1 MCCPYRLIYFSDCYF
16 FLYSFSPIQL
26 LQGLGLNL
34 PAGAETDQ
42 HTGSAI
48 AVYLVLHGANVSFYN
63 HEGKTPLDLCQDTQ
77 TAALIQQFARNA
89 PRWVTC
95 EAGSCKQYGLRKERG
110 AKEGDTWWERSFRAP
125 RSLLLPY
132 YLQAQDTK
140 WGNSHLLYVT
150 SLARSS
156 LIPGGASVD
165 KNGDF
170 GAISVTERS
179 CDASVSQTKHHMVG

>member
-1 MCCPYRLIYFSDCYF
+1 MMTTTRSPITGCPYRYLTYFSDCYYY

-95 EAGSCKQYGLRKERG
+95 EAGSCKQ
-110 AKEGDTWWERSFRAP
+110 
-125 RSLLLPY
+125 
-132 YLQAQDTK
+132 
-140 WGNSHLLYVT
+140 
-150 SLARSS
+150 
-156 LIPGGASVD
+156 
-165 KNGDF
+165 
-170 GAISVTERS
+170 
-179 CDASVSQTKHHMVG
+179 

>member
-95 EAGSCKQYGLRKERG
+95 EARSGKQYGLRKERG
-110 AKEGDTWWERSFRAP
+110 ARRGHLMREVLSRAP
-125 RSLLLPY
+125 FIFALILLTSAGYEVGRFAFTLCHF
-132 YLQAQDTK
+132 TSSIISHTG
-140 WGNSHLLYVT
+140 WGFCWQERWFRYNFCNGAKLRRVG
-150 SLARSS
+150 LA
-156 LIPGGASVD
+156 
-165 KNGDF
+165 N
-170 GAISVTERS
+170 
-179 CDASVSQTKHHMVG
+179 

>member
-110 AKEGDTWWERSFRAP
+110 ARGGHLMREVLSRAP
-125 RSLLLPY
+125 FIVAPILLTSAGYEVGKFASTLCHF
-132 YLQAQDTK
+132 TSSIISHTG
-140 WGNSHLLYVT
+140 WGFCWQERWFRYNFCNGAKLRRVG
-150 SLARSS
+150 LA
-156 LIPGGASVD
+156 
-165 KNGDF
+165 N
-170 GAISVTERS
+170 
-179 CDASVSQTKHHMVG
+179 

>member
-1 MCCPYRLIYFSDCYF
+1 MKHCVAPIDIWFIFLTVSPF
-16 FLYSFSPIQL
+16 FILFPPVQL

-89 PRWVTC
+89 PRWVAC
-95 EAGSCKQYGLRKERG
+95 VAGFWRQYGLRKERG
-110 AKEGDTWWERSFRAP
+110 ARGGHARREVLSRAP
-125 RSLLLPY
+125 FIF
-132 YLQAQDTK
+132 
-140 WGNSHLLYVT
+140 
-150 SLARSS
+150 RSS

-165 KNGDF
+165 TQERWFLYNFYNG
-170 GAISVTERS
+170 SKLRR
-179 CDASVSQTKHHMVG
+179 VGLANGSSHGRIGFCHSSSECEQVIGP

>member
-1 MCCPYRLIYFSDCYF
+1 MCFPYRLIYFSDCYF
-16 FLYSFSPIQL
+16 FFYSFSPIQL

-110 AKEGDTWWERSFRAP
+110 ARGGHLMREVLSRAP
-125 RSLLLPY
+125 FIVAPILLTSAGYEVGKFASTLCHF
-132 YLQAQDTK
+132 TSSIISHTG
-140 WGNSHLLYVT
+140 WG
-150 SLARSS
+150 
-156 LIPGGASVD
+156 
-165 KNGDF
+165 F
-170 GAISVTERS
+170 
-179 CDASVSQTKHHMVG
+179 C